1 MKRSILLT
9 CTGLLL
15 AACASGSDVAEDEAA
30 SPDSAVI
37 DIIEGA
43 PPPRDTQP
51 AAKQV
56 P

>member
-1 MKRSILLT
+1 MKRRILLT

-37 DIIEGA
+37 GIIEGA
-43 PPPRDTQP
+43 PPRPDT
-51 AAKQV
+51 ATATKQA